1 MTMSVSQTEGW
12 KPGGWIQVLGLDV
25 SPKIRKLVDDAIDM
39 FNDQIEPIMMP
50 LKKEIDEEIIQLL
63 TRKIAVLMLR
73 DRVSDH
79 PDVSYITIWQGGQ
92 SEIIQVYMSPK
103 IGKLLGYSSQELEE
117 VPYSALVGDE
127 IITYVE
133 EQRDFKEETIPRDEA
148 RAARREEYL
157 GNRQWEGFYQVRKKN
172 GDSIWVLDKSV
183 LTKYINSKGDN
194 VVYVS
199 EGILLESTQLMARKP
214 A

>member
-1 MTMSVSQTEGW
+1 
-12 KPGGWIQVLGLDV
+12 VLALDEN
-25 SPKIRKLVDDAIDM
+25 PKIRKLVDDAVDIFD
-39 FNDQIEPIMMP
+39 DQIEPMLTP
-50 LKKEIDEEIIQLL
+50 LKTEIDEEIIRLL
-63 TRKIAVLMLR
+63 TEKIAVLMLH
-73 DRVSDH
+73 DRVNDN

-103 IGKLLGYSSQELEE
+103 IGKLLGYSPPEIEE
-117 VPYSALVGDE
+117 VPYRELVGDE
-127 IITYVE
+127 IITYVS
-133 EQRDFKEETIPRDEA
+133 EQRDFKEETVPREEA

-157 GNRQWEGFYQVRKKN
+157 GSRQWEGFYRVKKKN
-172 GDSIWVLDKSV
+172 GDSIWVMDKSI

-199 EGILLESTQLMARKP
+199 EGILLESTQLMARNR